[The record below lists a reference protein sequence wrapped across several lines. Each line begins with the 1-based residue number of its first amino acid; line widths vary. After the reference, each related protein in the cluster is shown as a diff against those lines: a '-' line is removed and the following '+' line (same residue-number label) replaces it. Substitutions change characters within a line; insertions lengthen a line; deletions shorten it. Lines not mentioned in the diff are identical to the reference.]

1 VRPTANDLP
10 YAAAKAGLNALTA
23 GFAQAYGP
31 TVRVNGVMAG
41 PFLTDISKAWDVE
54 GFAAHAAR
62 HYALG
67 RLGQPRE
74 IVGTV
79 LYLASELSSFT
90 TGVVFPVDGGV
101 LTSSPFP

>member
-1 VRPTANDLP
+1 
-10 YAAAKAGLNALTA
+10 
-23 GFAQAYGP
+23 
-31 TVRVNGVMAG
+31 MAG

-62 HYALG
+62 RYALG

-79 LYLASELSSFT
+79 LYLASDLSSFT